1 MDGYSAS
8 QSTLAVHHAY
18 PKGTWVV
25 FEGGV
30 FGRGWRLKTEE
41 PLGIVGGSVRGP
53 KAYFDTCSVRM
64 MDAMCVS
71 FVLYFVSHI

>member
-8 QSTLAVHHAY
+8 HSTLAVHHAY

-30 FGRGWRLKTEE
+30 FGRGWGFEN
-41 PLGIVGGSVRGP
+41 GGAVGDIVEGSVRNS
-53 KAYFDTCSVRM
+53 KAILIH
-64 MDAMCVS
+64 VS
-71 FVLYFVSHI
+71 